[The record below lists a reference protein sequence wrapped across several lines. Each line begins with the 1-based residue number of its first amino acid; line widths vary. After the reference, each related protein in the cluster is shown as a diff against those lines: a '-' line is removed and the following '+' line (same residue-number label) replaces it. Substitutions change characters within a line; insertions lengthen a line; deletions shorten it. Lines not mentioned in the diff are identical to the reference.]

1 MPIKVGIASIVII
14 VGIVVSIYAV
24 DGMNMDSEIPMA
36 SKIDLEKIRQ
46 ISHTLGSDK
55 APIKIIEF
63 GDFQCPFCGE
73 WYQQVS
79 PALNEK
85 YIKTGQVE
93 LIFVDYPFL
102 GPDSYPA
109 AYASFCA
116 EDQGMYWKF
125 HEILYVN
132 QGKTNDGWASS
143 DNLREF
149 AMNIGLNMKQYDDCV
164 GSTTHKQ
171 KVDANLQIGRENG
184 INQTPTFIVLGTDDM
199 FQKIEGKQP
208 LTVFDEII
216 QSMN

>member
-14 VGIVVSIYAV
+14 VGIIVSIYAV
-24 DGMNMDSEIPMA
+24 DGMNMNSEVAMK
-36 SKIDLEKIRQ
+36 SKIDLEKLRQ
-46 ISHTLGSDK
+46 ISHTLGSSD
-55 APIKIIEF
+55 ASITIIEF
-63 GDFQCPFCGE
+63 GDYQCPFCGE

-79 PALNEK
+79 PILNEK
-85 YIKTGQVE
+85 YIKTGLVE

-116 EDQGMYWKF
+116 EEQGKYWKF

-132 QGKTNDGWASS
+132 QGSTNDGWASPE
-143 DNLREF
+143 NLREF
-149 AMNIGLNMKQYDDCV
+149 ARNIGLNMEQYDDCI
-164 GSTTHKQ
+164 GSTTYKQ
-171 KVDANLQIGRENG
+171 KIDANLQIGRENG
-184 INQTPTFIVLGTDDM
+184 ISQTPTFVVLDRDGR

-216 QSMN
+216 QNMN